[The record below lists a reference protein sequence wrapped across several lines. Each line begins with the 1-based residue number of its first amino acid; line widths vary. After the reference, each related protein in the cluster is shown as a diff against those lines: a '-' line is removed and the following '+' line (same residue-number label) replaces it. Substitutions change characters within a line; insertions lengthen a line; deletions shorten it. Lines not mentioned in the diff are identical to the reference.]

1 MKSVK
6 SNQLKKLRDDSPKM
20 MEAIRKE
27 ALKYQFLVGSH
38 NSVKLRRSLALVDRL
53 ELVDKTL
60 LSPKIHKVHSSRLAD
75 RYIKKWKK
83 VKTTRLNKWSSLPVK
98 IRKGVSKPTD
108 NEIAS
113 SHLRFFTLIDSVTTI
128 DHQSALKSAKK
139 MKTELLKVLKA
150 TKGMWCV
157 GVIEGEVISLSS
169 MKEVQQTDK
178 NTDSEKRKLDV
189 CEVLAGDFKNS
200 LYKNESSQFLVHFH
214 GVLISNKESQ
224 FEEFTS
230 RLKKVNQWNKAPR
243 QIEIKKLSTSFGNKS
258 KSTEQNLKHI
268 SIYITK
274 GGNDWCS
281 NKAYLR
287 YKVGFEL
294 DDSEVADEQ
303 TWVLKNWRRNELLR
317 KEHSEDGI
325 EDILS
330 MTPGE
335 VVELT
340 LFIDGLM
347 SLNRTRTGY
356 LISTGS

>member
-1 MKSVK
+1 MKK
-6 SNQLKKLRDDSPKM
+6 SNNSLLKRLRQDSSKM

-27 ALKYQFLVGSH
+27 AMKYQFLVGSH
-38 NSVKLRRSLALVDRL
+38 NSVKLKRSLALVDRL
-53 ELVDKTL
+53 DLVDKTL
-60 LSPKIHKVHSSRLAD
+60 LSPKIHKVHSFRLAD

-83 VKTTRLNKWSSLPVK
+83 IKTSRLNKWSSLPLK
-98 IRKGVSKPTD
+98 NRKEISRPTD

-113 SHLRFFTLIDSVTTI
+113 THLRFFTLIDSVTTI

-139 MKTELLKVLKA
+139 MKAELLKVLKA

-157 GVIEGEVISLSS
+157 GVIEGEVISLRS
-169 MKEVQQTDK
+169 MKEIQQTDK
-178 NTDSEKRKLDV
+178 NTESEKRKLDV

-200 LYKNESSQFLVHFH
+200 LYKNDSSQFLVHFH

-230 RLKKVNQWNKAPR
+230 KLKKVKQWNKAPR
-243 QIEIKKLSTSFGNKS
+243 QIEVKKLSTSFGNKS

-268 SIYITK
+268 STYITK

-294 DDSEVADEQ
+294 DDSDVVDEQ
-303 TWVLKNWRRNELLR
+303 TWVLKNWRRNELLK

-325 EDILS
+325 EDVLS
-330 MTPGE
+330 MTPEE